1 MSFKPENMPQ
11 MSPYLVVKDIKKSIE
26 FYNKA
31 LGFEIDEQM
40 DDENGNPQHVSMKF
54 GESVIM
60 FCQEGAFGNPKK
72 SPATQNVIMPI
83 NMYLYCEDAD
93 SSYKQAIDNGAK
105 SVIEPNDSFWGDRF
119 CSVLDP
125 DHYEW
130 AFATSLNQK

>member
-31 LGFEIDEQM
+31 LGFEIDEQV

-60 FCQEGAFGNPKK
+60 FCQEGAD
-72 SPATQNVIMPI
+72 IR
-83 NMYLYCEDAD
+83 LC
-93 SSYKQAIDNGAK
+93 
-105 SVIEPNDSFWGDRF
+105 
-119 CSVLDP
+119 
-125 DHYEW
+125 
-130 AFATSLNQK
+130 